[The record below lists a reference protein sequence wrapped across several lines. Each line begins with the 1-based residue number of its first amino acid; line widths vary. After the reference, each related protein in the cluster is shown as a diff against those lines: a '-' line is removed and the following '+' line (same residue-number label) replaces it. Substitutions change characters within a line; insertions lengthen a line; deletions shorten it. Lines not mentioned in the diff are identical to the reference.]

1 MARRPPPSPSEAD
14 APFPPPRSDEEFENP
29 SFWTEFFGFIRENKK
44 WWLIPLL
51 AMLLLMGGLLLLA
64 GQHTALAPFI
74 YTLF

>member
-1 MARRPPPSPSEAD
+1 MAGKNKQPEPEGEPVDPGFWSEL
-14 APFPPPRSDEEFENP
+14 
-29 SFWTEFFGFIRENKK
+29 FGFIRENKK

-51 AMLLLMGGLLLLA
+51 ALLLLIGGLLFVA